1 MLFVDS
7 LLSSSSSSETSL
19 ILSDS
24 LLSSSSSSET
34 SLILSERSLAD
45 SKIVDLYLSRD
56 GHVSDLLPATMAMA

>member
-1 MLFVDS
+1 MLFV
-7 LLSSSSSSETSL
+7 
-19 ILSDS
+19 DS